1 MNELAKKKKK
11 GFTLIELIAVIAII
25 GILAAVLVPKVVGY
39 MNDAKDSKVIAQ
51 ARNVRVAYETMISKG
66 AEFPTT
72 PKNDETKVTV
82 AMINAEYKA
91 TTPTAVNKNK
101 VKWSDYMTVADE
113 DCDKLNPNATM
124 DKLKA
129 ATASGDPSSITTN

>member
-51 ARNVRVAYETMISKG
+51 ARSVLLAYETIKAKDTSSTLTEGSKVSEVMTYAPSATG
-66 AEFPTT
+66 SWSPS
-72 PKNDETKVTV
+72 
-82 AMINAEYKA
+82 EYYDLSNVDA
-91 TTPTAVNKNK
+91 IDT
-101 VKWSDYMTVADE
+101 
-113 DCDKLNPNATM
+113 DKTIQ
-124 DKLKA
+124 DLKA
-129 ATASGDPSSITTN
+129 VTNGTANPDTIDK